1 MPPHLRDE
9 GARVA
14 HYGPE
19 SALFELA
26 EPVRGDGDTVNS
38 TPIYGACQGIVPLR
52 CLVEYMTDTEIRL
65 DPSSSDPFAD
75 WEAIARYLAGESSTQ
90 ETVLIEALLAE
101 RPADRDFLAVLDRAM
116 SEIAEEMA
124 SSVKVEDAL
133 ALVKARRDSAAIQR
147 WRVPFPAMA
156 AAAVAVVGLAGW
168 LVLGRNPAQPLAP
181 LTQRMLATGVGVR
194 DSLDLPDG
202 TRVVLG
208 PLSSVTVAA
217 GYGGTA
223 REVSIRGNAW
233 FDVVHDADRPFTVH
247 AGSAT
252 IVDVGTRFAVRSDA
266 SAGVAVSVM
275 EGSVS
280 LRAVNTPARQG
291 VILQAGDNGLLKT
304 GGEVVAR
311 RGTVVDDDV
320 AWLSGRLV
328 LREATIN
335 EVKAAMRSWYGLEL
349 RVADPSLA
357 NRHITATFKGES
369 ADRVLDVLGLVL
381 GAEIERRGDTAIVH
395 PAKGSVR

>member
-1 MPPHLRDE
+1 
-9 GARVA
+9 
-14 HYGPE
+14 
-19 SALFELA
+19 
-26 EPVRGDGDTVNS
+26 
-38 TPIYGACQGIVPLR
+38 
-52 CLVEYMTDTEIRL
+52 MTDTEIRL
-65 DPSSSDPFAD
+65 DPSSSSPFSD
-75 WEAIARYLAGESSTQ
+75 WEALARYMAGESSLQ

-101 RPADRDFLAVLDRAM
+101 RPADRDFLTAVDQAM

-133 ALVKARRDSAAIQR
+133 ALVKARRDSAVIPKLTLGGGKRQIPATTGGMR
-147 WRVPFPAMA
+147 WSAPFPAMA

-168 LVLGRNPAQPLAP
+168 LALGRSPAQPLAP

-266 SAGVAVSVM
+266 SAGVAVSVL
-275 EGSVS
+275 EGAVS

-357 NRHITATFKGES
+357 NRHITATFEGES

-395 PAKGSVR
+395 SAKGSVR

>member
-1 MPPHLRDE
+1 
-9 GARVA
+9 
-14 HYGPE
+14 
-19 SALFELA
+19 
-26 EPVRGDGDTVNS
+26 
-38 TPIYGACQGIVPLR
+38 
-52 CLVEYMTDTEIRL
+52 MTDTEIHL
-65 DPSSSDPFAD
+65 DPSSSGPFAD
-75 WEAIARYLAGESSTQ
+75 WEALARYMAGESSPQ
-90 ETVLIEALLAE
+90 ETVLIEALLAK
-101 RPADRDFLAVLDRAM
+101 RPADRDFLAAVDRAM

-133 ALVKARRDSAAIQR
+133 ALVKGRRASAAIRR

-223 REVSIRGNAW
+223 REVSIRGDAW

-291 VILQAGDNGLLKT
+291 VVLQAGDNGLLKT